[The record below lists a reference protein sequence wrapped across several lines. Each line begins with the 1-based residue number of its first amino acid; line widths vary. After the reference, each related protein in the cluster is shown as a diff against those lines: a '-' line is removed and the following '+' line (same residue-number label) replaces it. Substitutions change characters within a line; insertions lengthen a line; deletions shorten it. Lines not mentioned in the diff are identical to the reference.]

1 MRIKIAFII
10 LFTYCVNVFSQ
21 DEGIS
26 FIAEISKKTL
36 GINENLRVDFKM
48 NQDGDNF
55 IAPNFEGFRVVGG
68 PNQSV
73 SNMWVNGKRTFSK
86 IYSYYLSPLKTGS
99 LSIGQATIEIENKI
113 YKTIPVKV
121 KVSESV

>member
-113 YKTIPVKV
+113 YKTIPVKAA
-121 KVSESV
+121 

>member
-48 NQDGDNF
+48 NQDFYVENF
-55 IAPNFEGFRVVGG
+55 
-68 PNQSV
+68 
-73 SNMWVNGKRTFSK
+73 
-86 IYSYYLSPLKTGS
+86 
-99 LSIGQATIEIENKI
+99 
-113 YKTIPVKV
+113 
-121 KVSESV
+121 